1 MPKAVVKLP
10 NGTVVEIEGSPE
22 EVQRLLTFYGLPT
35 LEPKKPKVSKR
46 KPTSAAADTIAKKD
60 APTPQDLATLINLVR
75 TSEEAEAIETNVLD
89 RTSEVNRVLLPLY
102 LAHKH
107 MGDSFGLTTVEIAAI
122 TTDLGIRVF
131 RQNVLRAVTGSG
143 ARYVVGDRVRKPGQA
158 TRYRLNRRGLQ
169 YMKEV
174 LEGASGGE

>member
-22 EVQRLLTFYGLPT
+22 EVQRLLAFYGLPT
-35 LEPKKPKVSKR
+35 QEPKKARATKR
-46 KPTSAAADTIAKKD
+46 RVGAVAAESMAKKD
-60 APTPQDLATLINLVR
+60 VPTQEDLATLINLVR
-75 TSEEAEAIETNVLD
+75 TSEEAEAIETNILD

-102 LAHKH
+102 IAHKH

-131 RQNVLRAVTGSG
+131 RQNVFRALTGSG
-143 ARYVVGDRVRKPGQA
+143 ARYVIGDRVRKPGQA
-158 TRYRLNRRGLQ
+158 TRYKLNRRGLQ

-174 LEGASGGE
+174 LEGASGGQ